1 MKRYKQQKIIR
12 SQLDETLK
20 QFSILTSVNRPM
32 KGWIRAVRNALGMGM
47 RQLATR
53 MDVHTSRIS
62 KIESDEISGNLTLKT
77 MEKVA
82 DSLDCVF
89 VYGLVPRTS
98 LEKTF
103 EKQATTKATIEFN
116 RLNHTM
122 GLEAQD
128 LSSPNQHG
136 LLNQIYNSVVNSPST
151 LWDGNKK
158 P

>member
-1 MKRYKQQKIIR
+1 MKKSQQQKLIR

-20 QFSILTSVNRPM
+20 KFSILTSVNRPM
-32 KGWIRAVRNALGMGM
+32 KGWIRAVRDALGMNM
-47 RQLATR
+47 RHLAGR
-53 MDVHTSRIS
+53 MNVHTSRIS
-62 KIESDEISGNLTLKT
+62 KIEADEVSGSLTLKT

-98 LEKTF
+98 LEKTV
-103 EKQATTKATIEFN
+103 EEQATKKASIEFR

-128 LSSPNQHG
+128 LSSPNQQG
-136 LLNQIYNSVVNSPST
+136 LINKIYKKILNSPSR
-151 LWDGNKK
+151 LWDANNNK
-158 P
+158 

>member
-20 QFSILTSVNRPM
+20 QFSVLTSVNRPM
-32 KGWIRAVRNALGMGM
+32 KGWIRAVRDALGMGM

-53 MDVHTSRIS
+53 MGVHTSRIS

-89 VYGLVPRTS
+89 VYGLVPRR
-98 LEKTF
+98 TF
-103 EKQATTKATIEFN
+103 ESNLQ
-116 RLNHTM
+116 
-122 GLEAQD
+122 
-128 LSSPNQHG
+128 LSSKF
-136 LLNQIYNSVVNSPST
+136 SVDIMGWKQKAMIDCGDDANYFHIRIANFST
-151 LWDGNKK
+151 NPGCFF
-158 P
+158 